1 MLSKNKR
8 VTKNV
13 FQSIIKER
21 KTLSTT
27 LFLFHFKN
35 SNTPQYA
42 FVAPKNIFKKA
53 VERNKYRR
61 IGYNVLIKNPP
72 NNGSGIFVYKKPS
85 YIANQKEIKE
95 EIVYILKKAGVIN
108 KTL

>member
-1 MLSKNKR
+1 MLPKKKR

-27 LFLFHFKN
+27 LFLFHFKK
-35 SNTPQYA
+35 SDTPQYA

-53 VERNKYRR
+53 IERNKYRR
-61 IGYNVLIKNPP
+61 IGYNILIKTPP
-72 NNGSGIFVYKKPS
+72 INGSGIFVYKKPS
-85 YIANQKEIKE
+85 YTANQKEIKE
-95 EIVYILKKAGVIN
+95 EIIFILNKAGIIN